1 MELIFMMKRIN
12 TIDFFSAVH
21 FNKSQQDTVINLS
34 VPRIQVDSNPL
45 LISDKDTIRDSIN
58 TTLQIDTVTIDSI
71 LQASEQREKMIQ
83 QQAERQ
89 LAIQRWRQRKVDTT
103 EILYKQF
110 GIAGFPIKEQLN
122 SDPASQN
129 FLYHIPVVKPRIEP
143 VRQDVFIETVETT
156 PNAKT
161 KKETHQTV
169 DSQIKPKYIEGKV
182 QFDWITIVLIAS
194 FLLLG
199 WIRLF
204 NGKYLVSLVKAIV
217 SNQESNTLYR
227 DKNSLTERA
236 SFMLN
241 LLFFSNI
248 SVFVIQLR
256 HFWEVEL
263 AIEDTSLYGITF
275 AALFALYVFRAI
287 SSWFIGYV
295 FLKQKVFSEY
305 FHNVNIFTKNNGL
318 FLFPVVIILQFLS
331 FEYIPVVVYA
341 GLAFS
346 AAMYLLLV
354 IRAFQIIIRKNV
366 SIFYMILY
374 LCAFEIA
381 PFLIVIKIL
390 LSLA

>member
-1 MELIFMMKRIN
+1 MMNRSN
-12 TIDFFSAVH
+12 TIDFFSAVLL
-21 FNKSQQDTVINLS
+21 KESQQDTVINQS
-34 VPRIQVDSNPL
+34 VPKTQVDTSPL
-45 LISDKDTIRDSIN
+45 IQADKDTIRDSIN
-58 TTLQIDTVTIDSI
+58 TALQLDTAAIDSI

-83 QQAERQ
+83 QQQAERE

-103 EILYKQF
+103 ELLYKQF
-110 GIAGFPIKEQLN
+110 GIAGFPIKEQLD
-122 SDPASQN
+122 SDLTTQN
-129 FLYHIPVVKPRIEP
+129 FLYHIPIVKPKVEQ
-143 VRQDVFIETVETT
+143 VTQDVFIEAKETT
-156 PNAKT
+156 LNSKAQ
-161 KKETHQTV
+161 KETHQTA

-182 QFDWITIVLIAS
+182 QFDWVTIVLIAS

-204 NGKYLVSLVKAIV
+204 SRKYLSSLVKAII
-217 SNQESNTLYR
+217 SYQESNTLYR

-248 SVFVIQLR
+248 SVFTIQLR
-256 HFWEVEL
+256 HFWNVEL
-263 AIEDTSLYGITF
+263 AIEDLSLYGIVF
-275 AALFALYVFRAI
+275 ASLVALYIFREI

-295 FLKQKVFSEY
+295 FLKQSVFSEY

-318 FLFPVVIILQFLS
+318 LLFPIVVVLQFLS

-341 GLAFS
+341 GLSIS
-346 AAMYLLLV
+346 AALYLLQLV
-354 IRAFQIIIRKNV
+354 RAFQIIIRKNV

-381 PFLIVIKIL
+381 PFLIVYKIL